1 MQQKKDKMT
10 AGLLALLIGT
20 LGIHRFYLNQPLLG
34 ILYLLTFGLCFIAP
48 IVDGIVFLTMDDRT
62 FDAKYNPY
70 FRETRQNINVN
81 VYQNPNQ
88 GTNLN
93 QKEVKDILS
102 DVEELVTAPKAK
114 KPVAPKTNAYK
125 SSGIRKFREY
135 DIKGAIK
142 DFQRSLQ
149 ITYKDQAVHFN
160 LACCYSV
167 EEDVNKSLFHL
178 NKAVENGFVAFEKI
192 HEHDSLAYLRAHDEF
207 ETFVKN
213 GYKWKT
219 EDRKNNSEETLL
231 AVDAPQTDESL
242 PNYNLLQELDKRE
255 EAKPLLTEE
264 EVEASSGHTNEYF
277 NELFDGDDE
286 GILPISPEMTDDSE
300 DMIDKLKRL
309 GELRDK
315 GVLTEEEFQ
324 EQKKKLLG

>member
-1 MQQKKDKMT
+1 MQGKKDKMS

-20 LGIHRFYLNQPLLG
+20 LGIHRFYLNQPVLG
-34 ILYLLTFGLCFIAP
+34 ILYLFTGGLCGIAAL
-48 IVDGIVFLTMDDRT
+48 IDGIVFLTMSDQQ
-62 FDAKYNPY
+62 FDIKYNPY
-70 FRETRQNINVN
+70 FRDERQNINVN
-81 VYQNPNQ
+81 VYQNDPSKPAD
-88 GTNLN
+88 LN
-93 QKEVKDILS
+93 KKKVNDILT
-102 DVEELVTAPKAK
+102 DVDGLVSPPKSK
-114 KPVAPKTNAYK
+114 KPNATKTNAYK

-167 EEDVNKSLFHL
+167 EEDVTKSLFHL
-178 NKAVENGFVAFEKI
+178 NKAVENGFVSFQKI

-207 ETFVKN
+207 ELFVKG
-213 GYKWKT
+213 GYKWKNEEEKAET
-219 EDRKNNSEETLL
+219 KGETPLTLDNN
-231 AVDAPQTDESL
+231 AQ
-242 PNYNLLQELDKRE
+242 PNYNLLEEFDKRE

-264 EVEASSGHTNEYF
+264 DIEANSGHTNEYF

-286 GILPISPEMTDDSE
+286 GILPVNPEITDDSE

-309 GELRDK
+309 GELREK
-315 GVLTEEEFQ
+315 GVLTEEEFK
-324 EQKKKLLG
+324 EQKRKLLE